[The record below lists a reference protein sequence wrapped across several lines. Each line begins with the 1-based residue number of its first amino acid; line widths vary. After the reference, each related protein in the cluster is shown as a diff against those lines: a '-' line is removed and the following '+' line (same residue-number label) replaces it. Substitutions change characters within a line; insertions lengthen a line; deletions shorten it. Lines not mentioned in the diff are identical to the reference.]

1 MSFIFISRGI
11 LSLLVHVK
19 SKVSRAASRRI
30 EFRVDHVGVNVRGPY
45 AGAPACV

>member
-11 LSLLVHVK
+11 TLGTCK
-19 SKVSRAASRRI
+19 SKVSRASRRI
-30 EFRVDHVGVNVRGPY
+30 EFRVNHVGVNVRGPY